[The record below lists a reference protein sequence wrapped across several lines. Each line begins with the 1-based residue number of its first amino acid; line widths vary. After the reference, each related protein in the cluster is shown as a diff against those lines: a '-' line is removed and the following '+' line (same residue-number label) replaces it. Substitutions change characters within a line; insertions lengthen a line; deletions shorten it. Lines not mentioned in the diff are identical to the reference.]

1 MAEPWSSIHTK
12 PFILRSRLHPTDATK
27 AECRFYDDEF
37 LPDYHYPLRLS
48 RVNLLKGSAIQINR
62 PMNCLREIQIGNGI
76 FLTKGDFVEF
86 MRMYHTN
93 LIGEDDP
100 YPTEYIVMRE
110 EDYSLELPSGLIY
123 SVTFAEAAQA
133 KPVKLTQ
140 GRWVYTLTCKFRILP
155 TDDEQE
161 EL

>member
-1 MAEPWSSIHTK
+1 MFEPWSDLHAK
-12 PFILRSRLHPTDATK
+12 PFVLRSRIHPEDATES
-27 AECRFYDDEF
+27 ECRFYDDQF
-37 LPDYHYPLRLS
+37 LLDYHLPLRMS
-48 RVNLLKGSAIQINR
+48 RINLLKGSAVQINR
-62 PMNCLREIQIGNGI
+62 PMNSLRVIEIGNGI
-76 FLTKGDFVEF
+76 FLSKGDFGAF

-93 LIGEDDP
+93 LIGYDDP
-100 YPTEYIVMRE
+100 YPTEYMVVRE

-123 SVTFAEAAQA
+123 NVTFAETAQA

-140 GRWVYTLTCKFRILP
+140 GKWVYTLTCKFRILP